1 MGLVAKGW
9 AQAYNPCKAAAEEGT
24 DTAEAAVKTPAE
36 AAVKTPAVAAGN
48 NHNILLTADTEQAAA
63 EAAPPQREDSV
74 FPPEQDKPGR
84 SNKGFRS
91 PILDIAPE
99 RDPPEPEQ
107 GTRRFSHRGSETSD
121 SRSRSRSPPICTRN

>member
-24 DTAEAAVKTPAE
+24 DTAE

-107 GTRRFSHRGSETSD
+107 GTRRFSHRGSETSG
-121 SRSRSRSPPICTRN
+121 SRSRSRSRFPPICTRN